1 MNTVSLEEA
10 QARLPDLI
18 HRLTAGEELVM
29 TRNQWPVARLWPR
42 NKSRWKA
49 RKAGNCKGMLAI
61 VANDDQHLR
70 DFA

>member
-18 HRLTAGEELVM
+18 DRLAAGEELVM
-29 TRNQWPVARLWPR
+29 TRNQWPVARLLAED
-42 NKSRWKA
+42 KSRWKA